1 MSART
6 PVLSVVLPAFE
17 EEAGIDRT
25 LDAVIDVLT
34 GLGEP
39 FEIVVVDDG
48 SRDGTFAR
56 VRARARADPRIRGLR
71 FSRNYGKEAAL
82 WAGLALA
89 RGRAV
94 VTMDADLQHPPEL
107 LPEMVRAWRA
117 GAKVVHAKKRA
128 RPADAPLRR
137 WRARLFNAL
146 ASWLVGIDLSGA
158 SDFKLLDREVARVL
172 AFRFPERH
180 RFYRGLA
187 AWVGYPSAEVTFDV
201 PPRAQGG
208 SRWRLSGLLDLA
220 LTAIVSFT
228 SAPLRI
234 VTLLGLLTLLLAVV
248 LAADTLW
255 SWAHGRAVS
264 GFATIVMTLLIIGSS
279 VMISLGIIG
288 EYIGRI
294 YEEVKRRPP
303 WLPFEAVGVAP
314 QELLPPVE
322 TVGFPPA
329 EGTVPEGRG

>member
-1 MSART
+1 MRT
-6 PVLSVVLPAFE
+6 PEPVFSVVLPAFE

-25 LDAVIDVLT
+25 LDAVIRVLE
-34 GLGEP
+34 GLGAP

-56 VRARARADPRIRGLR
+56 VRARAADDPRIRGLR

-94 VTMDADLQHPPEL
+94 ITMDSDLQHPPAL
-107 LPEMVRAWRA
+107 IPEMVRLWRE
-117 GAKVVHAKKRA
+117 GAKVVHARKRA
-128 RPADAPLRR
+128 RPADSAFRR

-146 ASWLVGIDLSGA
+146 ASWLAGIDLSGA
-158 SDFKLLDREVARVL
+158 SDFKLLDRDVARAL
-172 AFRFPERH
+172 AFRFPERR

-187 AWVGYPSAEVTFDV
+187 AWVGYPSATVEFDV
-201 PPRAQGG
+201 PPRADGE
-208 SRWRLSGLLDLA
+208 SHWRLSGLLDLA
-220 LTAIVSFT
+220 LTAVISFT

-234 VTLLGLLTLLLAVV
+234 VTVLGLLTLALAGVLAV
-248 LAADTLW
+248 DTLW
-255 SWAHGRAVS
+255 SWAVGRAVS

-288 EYIGRI
+288 EYLGRI

-303 WLPFEAVGVAP
+303 WLPLEAVGLEP
-314 QELLPPVE
+314 HELLPPVE
-322 TVGFPPA
+322 TVGFSPHPA
-329 EGTVPEGRG
+329 EEEG